1 MINALRAYILLLIRL
16 SGSENT
22 KEEKIKQNILFI
34 NNNNKHFEEILIL
47 SRLVNETYA

>member
-34 NNNNKHFEEILIL
+34 NNKHFEDILIL